1 MVDNVAGM
9 DVRPEN
15 AIRDLQEL
23 KDEAWTAEV
32 EHGGEA
38 LTLWQTRVRTV
49 MERSLGPGHH
59 LTGALEDVRYTLSA
73 WSSST
78 PDYYSDRARHA
89 GIRQT
94 CGLIDAA
101 IYDLRLSL
109 PAEEP
114 ADQRAYDPE
123 LWEYVKRTVEAE
135 DWPKVPAMVATFVE
149 NHVRTWTGD
158 PVDSHGEP
166 LAGEDLFSK
175 VLADDSEFRLGQTG
189 SEIEGWRRLGV
200 GFAQAIRNVDPRR
213 IQSRNDARRYAI
225 GVLGLGSLLLTQLRH
240 EHPEP
245 FQIVTVETDE

>member
-1 MVDNVAGM
+1 M

-15 AIRDLQEL
+15 AIRHLQEL

-38 LTLWQTRVRTV
+38 LSLWQTRVRAV

-73 WSSST
+73 WSAST
-78 PDYYSDRARHA
+78 PAYYSDRARHA

-114 ADQRAYDPE
+114 VDQRAYDPE
-123 LWEYVKRTVEAE
+123 LWDYVKRTAEAE
-135 DWPKVPAMVATFVE
+135 DWPQVPAMVATFVE
-149 NHVRTWTGD
+149 NHVRTWAGD
-158 PVDSHGEP
+158 PVDSRGEP
-166 LAGEDLFSK
+166 LVGEGLFSK
-175 VLADDSEFRLGQTG
+175 VLADDSEFRLGQIG
-189 SEIEGWRRLGV
+189 SEIEGWRMLGV
-200 GFAQAIRNVDPRR
+200 GFVQAIRNVDTHR
-213 IQSRNDARRYAI
+213 IQSRDDAHRYAV

-240 EHPEP
+240 EHPDP
-245 FQIVTVETDE
+245 FQIVGPEPDE